1 MKTNY
6 LIKYLFRSNQDLTI
20 AEIKL
25 TDVSA
30 DTPKNRQYF
39 WLMIKNNELTELQFL
54 HQEDTPKV
62 KQRLFEQG
70 KLQFDNHLAAFKQN
84 EGYTNTLY
92 CAVSLV
98 FRPSEQLL
106 VDDFVA
112 VLPQQNDDL
121 DCATVVDSKQSASKI
136 VNEVTIEPT
145 VDKKERLKL
154 ASLLAGA
161 SAASG
166 VDFSLESLV
175 PKKFLR
181 PAKHYNPKY
190 DPQKVKEQQAWNELK
205 DQQRKALKEF
215 KESVPRSERIF
226 HKTKK

>member
-1 MKTNY
+1 MKINY

-25 TDVSA
+25 TDVSV
-30 DTPKNRQYF
+30 DTPKNHQYF
-39 WLMIKNNELTELQFL
+39 WLMIKNNELTQLQFQ

-70 KLQFDNHLAAFKQN
+70 KLQFDNHLAAFK
-84 EGYTNTLY
+84 ESDGCTNTLY
-92 CAVSLV
+92 SAVSLM
-98 FRPSEQLL
+98 FRPSEQVL

-112 VLPQQNDDL
+112 ALPQQNDGL
-121 DCATVVDSKQSASKI
+121 DSTDINDSEQQPSKI
-136 VNEVTIEPT
+136 INELTIEPT
-145 VDKKERLKL
+145 VDKKETLKL

-161 SAASG
+161 SVASG

-190 DPQKVKEQQAWNELK
+190 DAQKVKEQQAWNELK
-205 DQQRKALKEF
+205 DQERKALKEF
-215 KESVPRSERIF
+215 KQSVPRSERIF